1 MRHKDARGHYSATDA
16 KVMATDN
23 RNVQQVSPSKDHK
36 SLTPVNQSKTCTMV
50 AKSHEDGEEAFTSVN
65 VERPRPSGISMKSS
79 SDGLTN
85 NDEVKYRAACRAQ
98 SNDGHTYIGVGRLN
112 GQPVKVLRDTGC
124 TGMIVD
130 RALIPDSM
138 VIPGSS
144 GSLLANVY
152 LDSPHFKGH
161 CRVMCVSSPVY
172 PVMIGNVRGARQILP
187 DPDYKAEDQRK
198 ARARTGPMGATT
210 MMMTT
215 KLVICLVGCSERSPT
230 ETTLR
235 IETRRRGQPSSR
247 RTRGVCNTCS

>member
-1 MRHKDARGHYSATDA
+1 MDARGHYSATDA

-36 SLTPVNQSKTCTMV
+36 SLTPVNQSNQKTCTMV
-50 AKSHEDGEEAFTSVN
+50 ANSHEDTEEAFTSVN
-65 VERPRPSGISMKSS
+65 VERPRSSGFSMKSS

-85 NDEVKYRAACRAQ
+85 NDEVKHRAACRAQ

-161 CRVMCVSSPVY
+161 CRVMCVSSPVF

-198 ARARTGPMGATT
+198 ARARTSGGNNNDDDNQVGDMSSWLFREESNRDN
-210 MMMTT
+210 T
-215 KLVICLVGCSERSPT
+215 KNRDSKKRPAQLKK
-230 ETTLR
+230 
-235 IETRRRGQPSSR
+235 
-247 RTRGVCNTCS
+247 N